1 MKKIVNW
8 MEIAKNIGLTH
19 QVVFIMITL
28 SLFST
33 AAEVLSIGVF
43 LPIIQFIQ
51 LKGDLTS
58 LIASSDIWQ
67 NIADWFSYFDIEVS
81 LQNLLLLSFS
91 MLILRQFIIYI
102 RMIYSKVIRHKL
114 TQIQRN
120 NIFNRYIRANTIYHD
135 STPVGALSN
144 IGNVGVNGAISGLIV
159 PIEIAVNIIIFIS
172 YILVLSLLTWEM
184 TLVSVV
190 VLLIA
195 TQIPKSWIKKSK
207 IVGREIVSANTAM
220 SIFLI
225 SRLKSPSLVRLAGTE
240 EAEKKAFNALT
251 HRQRKHS
258 VTGAILNAK
267 TEVVIEPAVVG
278 LSFIFLYI
286 SYNILQL
293 EVGVIAIYLVILMRL
308 LPIVKGITLKWQ
320 AMQSLVGSMEAIK
333 EYLHVM
339 QESAEQDT
347 GTKHLN
353 RLRDSI
359 LIDNVSYR
367 YSLENSDYALKNINI
382 EFKVNNVTA
391 IVGPSGSGKSTL
403 IDLLPRLRSPVKGVI
418 RIDGKNSDHYTLK
431 SMRELIAYV
440 PQDPQIFD
448 GTAKDHILLG
458 KNNATNKEIQEAAR
472 LAGSESFINSLP
484 KGFDTILGED
494 AVRLSGGQRQRLD
507 LTRALVKKS
516 EVLILDEPTSN
527 LDAESEEAFRKV
539 LYKIRNDMKTTIIIV
554 THHLV
559 GITDADQIV
568 VLNHGTVE
576 SIGVHDSLVKGKG
589 WYSKAWKMQNSS

>member
-8 MEIAKNIGLTH
+8 MEIAENIGLTH

-43 LPIIQFIQ
+43 LLIIQFIQ

-144 IGNVGVNGAISGLIV
+144 IVNVEVNGAISGLIV

-220 SIFLI
+220 SIFSNL
-225 SRLKSPSLVRLAGTE
+225 
-240 EAEKKAFNALT
+240 LT
-251 HRQRKHS
+251 
-258 VTGAILNAK
+258 
-267 TEVVIEPAVVG
+267 
-278 LSFIFLYI
+278 
-286 SYNILQL
+286 
-293 EVGVIAIYLVILMRL
+293 
-308 LPIVKGITLKWQ
+308 
-320 AMQSLVGSMEAIK
+320 
-333 EYLHVM
+333 
-339 QESAEQDT
+339 
-347 GTKHLN
+347 
-353 RLRDSI
+353 
-359 LIDNVSYR
+359 
-367 YSLENSDYALKNINI
+367 
-382 EFKVNNVTA
+382 
-391 IVGPSGSGKSTL
+391 
-403 IDLLPRLRSPVKGVI
+403 
-418 RIDGKNSDHYTLK
+418 
-431 SMRELIAYV
+431 
-440 PQDPQIFD
+440 
-448 GTAKDHILLG
+448 ILL
-458 KNNATNKEIQEAAR
+458 KT
-472 LAGSESFINSLP
+472 
-484 KGFDTILGED
+484 
-494 AVRLSGGQRQRLD
+494 D
-507 LTRALVKKS
+507 LHFS
-516 EVLILDEPTSN
+516 TSN
-527 LDAESEEAFRKV
+527 TSR
-539 LYKIRNDMKTTIIIV
+539 
-554 THHLV
+554 
-559 GITDADQIV
+559 
-568 VLNHGTVE
+568 
-576 SIGVHDSLVKGKG
+576 GKE
-589 WYSKAWKMQNSS
+589 